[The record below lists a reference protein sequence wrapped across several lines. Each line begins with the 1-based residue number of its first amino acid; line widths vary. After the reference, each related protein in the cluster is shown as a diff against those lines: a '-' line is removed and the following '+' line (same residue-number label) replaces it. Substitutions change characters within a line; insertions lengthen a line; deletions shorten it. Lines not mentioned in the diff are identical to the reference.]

1 MTRVDDVYVWATPPG
16 AVEHTCSRA
25 ELTAAKAKRKTSAP
39 KADVLWAVASHKG
52 WRWTDFGASIRL
64 ADIIHDVFPSA
75 CLTPQL
81 FGKVSDLDKV
91 GRYVRASA
99 KDSRGDLMPL
109 SW

>member
-75 CLTPQL
+75 CLTPPTL
-81 FGKVSDLDKV
+81 
-91 GRYVRASA
+91 
-99 KDSRGDLMPL
+99 
-109 SW
+109 W